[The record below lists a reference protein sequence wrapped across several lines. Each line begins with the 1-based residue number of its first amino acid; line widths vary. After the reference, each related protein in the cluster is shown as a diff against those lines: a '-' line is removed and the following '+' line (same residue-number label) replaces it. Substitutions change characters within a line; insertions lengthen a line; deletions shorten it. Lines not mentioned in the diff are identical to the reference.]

1 MIGRLMLILVQFVVG
16 WYAAQEIVKGLPS
29 FGNLDIFLLAAIFA
43 VLVWAIGLLAA
54 AVLKDV
60 SRPGPPALM
69 FAFAA
74 ALLFSA
80 LTVFPEAQRAVAS
93 VAGNLDARIY
103 PLVGAVVGYAIQ
115 S

>member
-1 MIGRLMLILVQFVVG
+1 MLGRLMLILVQLVVG
-16 WYAAQEIVKGLPS
+16 WYAALEVVKGLPHL
-29 FGNLDIFLLAAIFA
+29 GNLDIFVLAAVFA
-43 VLVWAIGLLAA
+43 ILVWAIGLLAA

-60 SRPGPPALM
+60 SQPGAPALM

-74 ALLFSA
+74 AVIFSA
-80 LTVFPEAQRAVAS
+80 LTVFPDAQRAVAS

-103 PLVGAVVGYAIQ
+103 PLVGAVIGYAVQ